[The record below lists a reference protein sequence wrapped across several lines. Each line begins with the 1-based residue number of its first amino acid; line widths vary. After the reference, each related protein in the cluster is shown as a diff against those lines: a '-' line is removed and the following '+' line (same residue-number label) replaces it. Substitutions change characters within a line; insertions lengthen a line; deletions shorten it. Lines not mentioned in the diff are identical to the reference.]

1 LLKKFLH
8 DLFPPPLIIQ
18 CADAIGTLYVASE
31 EEKEKAAK
39 EILEVLKILEDQAL
53 GDKKFF
59 GGDSI
64 NLVDISY
71 GPCTYWLPAMEE
83 AVGVKVLEPSTLPKL
98 HAWAKNF
105 IEVPV
110 IKENIPDYDK
120 MMAYSR
126 VAREKLG
133 KN

>member
-1 LLKKFLH
+1 MFKKCLH
-8 DLFPPPLIIQ
+8 DLFPPLTIQ
-18 CADAIGTLYVASE
+18 FADAIGALHAASE

-59 GGDSI
+59 GGDNI

-71 GPCTYWLPAMEE
+71 GPCAYWLPALEE
-83 AVGVKVLEPSTLPKL
+83 TVGVKVLEPSTLPKL

-120 MMAYSR
+120 MLAYGR